1 MDRARHVVPSDK
13 DGASCRGHAAWVR
26 AVSSATSGLQPD
38 GGNVRCEALEE
49 FCFNGEQTFWQIA
62 GVELWGTSSSYGN
75 GQGRTGLTTAK
86 GENHCWV
93 RAGF

>member
-1 MDRARHVVPSDK
+1 MPPAEVTAAR
-13 DGASCRGHAAWVR
+13 VR
-26 AVSSATSGLQPD
+26 AVSSVTSGLQPD
-38 GGNVRCEALEE
+38 GENVRREALE
-49 FCFNGEQTFWQIA
+49 FCFNGEQMFWQTA